1 MKKAL
6 LFTIPAFLLITNAIF
21 SQTESVESKGAFEKF
36 QGYYNAG
43 QPDSIF
49 NQFSEHTKTALPLE
63 KTRAFLNRLKSK
75 YGNIK
80 SASFLN
86 YQSGWGVYKT
96 ECDKGT
102 LQLNVAVDKTQ
113 AITGLYAKP
122 YEPDSLPVLKR
133 NSTSMSLPFRG
144 EWAVFWG
151 GDTKELNYHVAVRFQ
166 KNAFDIIQTD
176 ESGKSYKNDGK
187 KNEDYYAFGQDIIA
201 PCNGEV
207 VFAVDGIK
215 DNVPGMKNTFYIPGN
230 AILLKT
236 TNKEYILLA
245 HFKQG
250 TVKVRQGDKIKQGQL
265 LGLCGNSGNSSEPH
279 LHFHLQNTEDF
290 IIATGVK
297 CYFNKLLVN
306 GVLQTD
312 YSPVKGDKIR
322 NER

>member
-6 LFTIPAFLLITNAIF
+6 LFTIPVFLLITNAIF
-21 SQTESVESKGAFEKF
+21 SQTERTESKEAFDKF

-43 QPDSIF
+43 HLDSIF
-49 NQFSEHTKTALPLE
+49 NQFSDHTKTALPLE
-63 KTRAFLNRLKSK
+63 KTRAFLSRLKSK

-80 SASFLN
+80 NASFLN

-96 ECDKGT
+96 ECEKGT
-102 LQLNVAVDKTQ
+102 LQLKVAVDKNQ

-122 YEPDSLPVLKR
+122 YEPDSLPALKR

-201 PCNGEV
+201 PCDGEV

-215 DNVPGMKNTFYIPGN
+215 DNVPGVKNTFYIPGN
-230 AILLKT
+230 SMLLKPPT
-236 TNKEYILLA
+236 RNIFYWRISNK
-245 HFKQG
+245 
-250 TVKVRQGDKIKQGQL
+250 
-265 LGLCGNSGNSSEPH
+265 
-279 LHFHLQNTEDF
+279 
-290 IIATGVK
+290 
-297 CYFNKLLVN
+297 
-306 GVLQTD
+306 VL
-312 YSPVKGDKIR
+312 
-322 NER
+322 

>member
-1 MKKAL
+1 MKKSL
-6 LFTIPAFLLITNAIF
+6 LFTILAFLLKTNVIF
-21 SQTESVESKGAFEKF
+21 SQTESIESKMAFEKF
-36 QGYYNAG
+36 QGYYNAD

-49 NQFSEHTKTALPLE
+49 NQFSAQTKTALPLE
-63 KTRAFLNRLKSK
+63 KTKAFLSQLKSR

-80 SASFLN
+80 NTSFLN
-86 YQSGWGVYKT
+86 YQSGFSVYKT
-96 ECDKGT
+96 EFDKGI
-102 LQLNVAVDKTQ
+102 LQLSVAVDKTQ

-122 YEPDSLPVLKR
+122 YEPDSLPALKR
-133 NSTSMSLPFRG
+133 NSTPMSLPFRG
-144 EWAVFWG
+144 EWTVFWG
-151 GDTKELNYHVAVRFQ
+151 GDTKELNYHVATRFQ

-176 ESGKSYKNDGK
+176 QSGKSYKTDGK

-201 PCNGEV
+201 PCDGAV

-215 DNVPGMKNTFYIPGN
+215 DNVPGVMNTFYIPGN
-230 AILLKT
+230 SILLIT
-236 TNKEYILLA
+236 SNKEYILLA

-250 TVKVRQGDKIKQGQL
+250 SVKVKQGDPIKQGQV

-290 IIATGVK
+290 NIATGVK

-306 GVLQTD
+306 GVSQTD

-322 NER
+322 N